1 MDGIFTSFG
10 MMGSPIATRVW
21 FDPRLGGLSVEIDGV
36 VASIDFTQI
45 SEDDFESKTPVTQF
59 RLGAQG
65 SVVICSHQ
73 DGTETWLP
81 VDIWL
86 PDGFTPHL

>member
-45 SEDDFESKTPVTQF
+45 SEDDFESKTP
-59 RLGAQG
+59 
-65 SVVICSHQ
+65 
-73 DGTETWLP
+73 
-81 VDIWL
+81 
-86 PDGFTPHL
+86 